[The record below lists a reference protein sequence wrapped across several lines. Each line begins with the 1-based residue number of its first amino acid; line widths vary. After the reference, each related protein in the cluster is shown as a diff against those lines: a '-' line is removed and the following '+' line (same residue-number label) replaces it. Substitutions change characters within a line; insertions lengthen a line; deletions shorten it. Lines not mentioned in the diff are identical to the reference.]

1 MKLFQALSQVSATRF
16 PKVEGERR
24 PDYKAIFIDVVSM
37 IFEARKV
44 KFDRATVEKIAQH
57 INLSS
62 YQRAAASEAAK
73 RYGKMNEK
81 TGNEDR
87 CQGHRRR
94 QAPEGPHHGRG
105 EGEGGEG
112 QGRQGEGRRGQDP
125 QEEAPDHGDDQ
136 DHQGEDGGEG
146 QEGRQEGKGGN
157 RPDHG
162 RAGLVLV
169 GACTVYTPPYC
180 PWRDHERIR

>member
-81 TGNEDR
+81 TGKREPVEAKPKAATKTGVKAID
-87 CQGHRRR
+87 GVKRRKD
-94 QAPEGPHHGRG
+94 PITG
-105 EGEGGEG
+105 EVKAKAAKVKAAKEKAAADKTPKKKPRTTETIKTTK
-112 QGRQGEGRRGQDP
+112 EKTV
-125 QEEAPDHGDDQ
+125 AKAK
-136 DHQGEDGGEG
+136 
-146 QEGRQEGKGGN
+146 KGGKKGKAEID
-157 RPDHG
+157 PITG
-162 RAGLVLV
+162 EPV
-169 GACTVYTPPYC
+169 
-180 PWRDHERIR
+180 